1 MSESNPEIPDQF
13 WQAVDQFNQQEFYA
27 CHDTLEAIWI
37 EASEPQKT
45 FYQGILQLAVAI
57 YHLGND
63 NLRGATIL
71 LGESIGRLSRYQPD
85 FAGIDTIALL
95 EQSQTLLRTL
105 QQATLE
111 NVNLAELTQAG
122 ALQYPQISRIMS
134 AGNSESLEQ

>member
-71 LGESIGRLSRYQPD
+71 LGESIGRLSRYPLD
-85 FAGIDTIALL
+85 YAGIDTIALL

-122 ALQYPQISRIMS
+122 ALQYPHISRIMS

>member
-1 MSESNPEIPDQF
+1 MSESDFPAEF
-13 WQAVDQFNQQEFYA
+13 WQGIQQFNQGEFYE

-57 YHLGND
+57 YHLGNH

-71 LGESIGRLSRYQPD
+71 VGEAISRLSRYQPNY
-85 FAGIDTIALL
+85 AGIDVIGLL
-95 EQSQTLLRTL
+95 DESQTLLRQL

-111 NVNLAELTQAG
+111 NVNLPQLLQEG
-122 ALQYPQISRIMS
+122 GLQYPKISLLETS
-134 AGNSESLEQ
+134 ENSDNL